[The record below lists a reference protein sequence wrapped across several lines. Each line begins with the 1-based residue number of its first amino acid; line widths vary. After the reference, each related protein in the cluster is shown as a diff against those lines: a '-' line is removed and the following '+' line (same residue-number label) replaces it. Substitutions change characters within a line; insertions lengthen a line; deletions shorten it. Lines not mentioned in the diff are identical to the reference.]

1 MNNVDNIINEYLK
14 SRVVTK
20 REMRP
25 RGFDLHDNVDK
36 LIKLQIKKFKREGM
50 SNQKIVDK
58 FSKLIPFL
66 VDEIDKE
73 V

>member
-1 MNNVDNIINEYLK
+1 MSNVDNIINEYIK

-36 LIKLQIKKFKREGM
+36 MIKAQIKKFKREGM
-50 SNQKIVDK
+50 SDQKIIAK

-66 VDEIDKE
+66 VDEVNKE

>member
-1 MNNVDNIINEYLK
+1 MDNVDNIINEYLK
-14 SRVVTK
+14 SRVTTK

-50 SNQKIVDK
+50 SNQKIVAN

-66 VDEIDKE
+66 VDEVDKE

>member
-1 MNNVDNIINEYLK
+1 MSNVDNIINEYLK

-50 SNQKIVDK
+50 SNQKIISK

-66 VDEIDKE
+66 VDEVDKE